1 MPALLVPAS
10 ADTTRLSNSLVKLL
24 KSELSVSEAAIG
36 VVLAF
41 QDPMIQEC
49 PLMHQET
56 DFCKCLG

>member
-41 QDPMIQEC
+41 SGSNDSGVSFDAPRNR
-49 PLMHQET
+49 L
-56 DFCKCLG
+56 L